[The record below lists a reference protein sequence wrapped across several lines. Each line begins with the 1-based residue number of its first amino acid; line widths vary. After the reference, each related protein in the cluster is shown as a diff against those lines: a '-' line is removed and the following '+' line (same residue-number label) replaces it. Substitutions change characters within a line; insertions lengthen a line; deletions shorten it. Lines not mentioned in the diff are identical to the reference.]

1 MVSLTKISR
10 KLRKKTGYGL
20 VTVLG
25 PGRTAEAVLKRWEI
39 ERKDNLDTWA
49 EQYKEK
55 VKSADVDAGI
65 ERLTLW
71 YEELDKHSSE
81 LREKVSEVYKK
92 IKEGYK
98 EKKKRTAAV
107 EREKIVLPVTVRR
120 R

>member
-1 MVSLTKISR
+1 MVSLTKITR

-25 PGRTAEAVLKRWEI
+25 PGATAEAVLNRWRE
-39 ERKDNLDTWA
+39 EKDRNLDTWV
-49 EQYKEK
+49 EQYKRK
-55 VKSADVDAGI
+55 VDEADIDAGI

-71 YEELDKHSSE
+71 YSELDKHADE
-81 LREKVSEVYKK
+81 LRDKVSEVYKK
-92 IKEGYK
+92 IKAAYK
-98 EKKKRTAAV
+98 EKKKRTAAI